1 MKDNLLHLSDI
12 QSGQNARLK
21 KIIGGQ
27 EIRQRLTAMGFLPE
41 QIILVVK
48 NGHPGPLVVKV
59 KESKIVLGRGM
70 SQKIKVE
77 KI

>member
-1 MKDNLLHLSDI
+1 
-12 QSGQNARLK
+12 
-21 KIIGGQ
+21 
-27 EIRQRLTAMGFLPE
+27 MGFLPE

>member
-1 MKDNLLHLSDI
+1 MKDNLLHLWEI
-12 QSGQNARLK
+12 ESGQIAILK

-27 EIRQRLTAMGFLPE
+27 EIRQRLTAMGLLPG
-41 QIILVVK
+41 QIVMVVR

-59 KESKIVLGRGM
+59 KESKIVLGREM
-70 SQKIKVE
+70 AQKIKVE

>member
-1 MKDNLLHLSDI
+1 MKDNLLHLSEI
-12 QSGQNARLK
+12 ASGESAILK
-21 KIIGGQ
+21 KIIGGH
-27 EIRQRLTAMGFLPE
+27 EIRQRLTAMGLLPG
-41 QIILVVK
+41 QTILVVK

-77 KI
+77 KV